1 MTAQVRDDSA
11 ASVLPFSVYAE
22 VYDLLYA
29 DKDYAAE
36 AAFVANL
43 LQRFLSRAPAQLR
56 IVDLA
61 CGTGRH
67 AIELASIGFPVT
79 ASDVSSDMVSIAR
92 AAAQD
97 RSLPIPFHIQSFQ
110 NCSAIG
116 GKYDAALA
124 MFASLG
130 YLLSTA
136 DLVQTLSCVRAL
148 LAPGGY
154 FLFDVWNG
162 QAVVKDYAPIREKR
176 ASNAAL
182 NVKRISRTTLDED
195 AQVATVRFEFELSRR
210 GSSLDRFAEVH
221 RVHYFFPE
229 ELKGILEAQG
239 FEVLLRCPFREP
251 SRALTPNDWNMTFVV
266 RPA

>member
-36 AAFVANL
+36 ATFVGNL
-43 LQRFLSRAPAQLR
+43 LQRFLNRAPAQIR

-67 AIELASIGFPVT
+67 AIELASIGLSVT
-79 ASDVSSDMVSIAR
+79 GSDVSSEMVSIAR
-92 AAAQD
+92 ATA
-97 RSLPIPFHIQSFQ
+97 RERGLSIPFHIQSFQ

-130 YLLSTA
+130 YLLSPA
-136 DLVQTLSCVRAL
+136 DLIQTLSCVRAL
-148 LAPGGY
+148 LTPHGV
-154 FLFDVWNG
+154 FVFDVWNG

-176 ASNAAL
+176 ANNAKL
-182 NVKRISRTTLDED
+182 TVQRISRTTLDEG
-195 AQVATVRFEFELSRR
+195 AQVATVRFEFELTRR
-210 GSSLDRFAEVH
+210 GCAPESFAEIH
-221 RVHYFFPE
+221 RVRYFFPE

-239 FEVLLRCPFREP
+239 FQVLLRCPFREP